1 MERRRPSAHGER
13 RFRKV
18 LLLSSREFI
27 FPCLLDSSSWQRGDF
42 FLPSS
47 LPTLEK
53 LASKR
58 TFPWVFVRHCL
69 NYSGLSPSAHK
80 RSSQPSPTL

>member
-1 MERRRPSAHGER
+1 MERRRPSARSES

-42 FLPSS
+42 F
-47 LPTLEK
+47 
-53 LASKR
+53 
-58 TFPWVFVRHCL
+58 
-69 NYSGLSPSAHK
+69 SPPPLFHHWKS
-80 RSSQPSPTL
+80 